1 MGPNQGTFSVPG
13 TEEMVKYPARLQ
25 NCYEPVSIMCFLFYT
40 FKIEVSIVAV
50 MSFPHYCLM
59 GVYRA
64 DNDFG
69 GGVSFF
75 SSQVLLR
82 SLRSSPHL
90 HLALVYGR

>member
-25 NCYEPVSIMCFLFYT
+25 NCYEPVSVMCFLFYT
-40 FKIEVSIVAV
+40 FRIEVSIVAV

-64 DNDFG
+64 DNYLG
-69 GGVSFF
+69 GGCFIFQFTDATEELEEFTPSTCG
-75 SSQVLLR
+75 SSIL
-82 SLRSSPHL
+82 
-90 HLALVYGR
+90 